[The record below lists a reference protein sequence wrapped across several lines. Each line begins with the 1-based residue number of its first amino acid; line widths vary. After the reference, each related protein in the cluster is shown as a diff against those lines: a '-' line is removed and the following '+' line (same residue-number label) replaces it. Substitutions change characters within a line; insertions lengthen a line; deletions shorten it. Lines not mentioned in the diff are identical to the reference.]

1 MIMRSYKIESY
12 VPEENFLRGK
22 DARFCRAAFE
32 DCFVVDVHKG
42 IRVIASTRGEKN
54 LEVSMADAA
63 NLLTRE
69 RGKKEIL
76 ILPSSHGTLLFYPA
90 WQSLGLSLAFFLPES
105 PEEVEKAY
113 QNAKR
118 YAFSMVFNNEA
129 DEENNQNQQLET
141 KLCVLDFYINSLFG
155 DKRETNITAQIL
167 MLANL
172 VGCRLHETTVS
183 RMSINFDEREAEKI
197 SAFLCCVFM
206 TMRRYNGRIS
216 TYDETADNSLNSTHV
231 PQEYGICIQQSIK
244 ERITKEITKTTL
256 FDVPKQTD
264 TAGFAT
270 HPAFSDYRIEE
281 VDGAIRMHLPV
292 KQKAFLS
299 SVSMRGREQEITLTL
314 FPF

>member
-1 MIMRSYKIESY
+1 MRSYKIESY

-32 DCFVVDVHKG
+32 DCFVVDIHKG
-42 IRVIASTRGEKN
+42 IHVIASARGEKN

-63 NLLTRE
+63 NLLTWE

-76 ILPSSHGTLLFYPA
+76 ILSSSHGTLLFYPA
-90 WQSLGLSLAFFLPES
+90 WQSLGLALAFFLPES

-155 DKRETNITAQIL
+155 DKRETNIPAQIL

-172 VGCRLHETTVS
+172 IGCRLHETTVS
-183 RMSINFDEREAEKI
+183 RMNINFDEREAEKI

-231 PQEYGICIQQSIK
+231 PQEYGISIQQSINK
-244 ERITKEITKTTL
+244 RITKTTP
-256 FDVPKQTD
+256 FGIPNQADV
-264 TAGFAT
+264 AGFAT

-292 KQKAFLS
+292 KQKAVLS
-299 SVSMRGREQEITLTL
+299 SVSVRGREQEITLTL

>member
-1 MIMRSYKIESY
+1 MRSYKIESY

-42 IRVIASTRGEKN
+42 IQVIASTRGEKN

-76 ILPSSHGTLLFYPA
+76 MLPSSRGTLLFYPA
-90 WQSLGLSLAFFLPES
+90 WQSLGLALAFFLPES
-105 PEEVEKAY
+105 PKEVEKAY

-172 VGCRLHETTVS
+172 IGCRLHETIVS
-183 RMSINFDEREAEKI
+183 RMNINFDEREAEKI

-216 TYDETADNSLNSTHV
+216 TYDETADNSLNSTHA

-244 ERITKEITKTTL
+244 ERITKTTP

-264 TAGFAT
+264 VANFIT
-270 HPAFSDYRIEE
+270 HPAFANYRIEE
-281 VDGAIRMHLPV
+281 ADGAIRMHLPV
-292 KQKAFLS
+292 KQKAVLS
-299 SVSMRGREQEITLTL
+299 SVSVRGREQEITRTL